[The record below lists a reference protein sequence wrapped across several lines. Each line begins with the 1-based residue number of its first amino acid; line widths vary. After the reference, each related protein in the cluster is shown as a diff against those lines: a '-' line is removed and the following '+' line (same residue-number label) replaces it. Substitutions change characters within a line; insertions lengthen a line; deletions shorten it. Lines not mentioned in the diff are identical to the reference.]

1 MFKRRPLPNST
12 LFDQDS
18 FYRAFERDIAKA
30 RKQLIIES
38 PFITMR
44 RVELLLPVLE
54 KLRRRK
60 VQIIINTK
68 YPEDHEG
75 VYQYQAEEA
84 IDLFQYLGIKV
95 LCTAG
100 HHRKLAIIDGEIIWE
115 GSLNI
120 LSFSDSCEIM
130 RRIVSSEEATILTS
144 FIKLTRFIEGHHD

>member
-18 FYRAFERDIAKA
+18 FYEVFVRDIAKA

-38 PFITMR
+38 PFITTR
-44 RVELLLPVLE
+44 RVESLLPVLR
-54 KLRRRK
+54 KLRRRR
-60 VQIIINTK
+60 VQIIVNTK
-68 YPEDHEG
+68 HPEDHEG
-75 VYQYQAEEA
+75 IYQHQAEEA
-84 IDLFQYLGIKV
+84 IDLFQQMGIKV
-95 LCTAG
+95 LCTTG
-100 HHRKLAIIDGEIIWE
+100 HHRKLAIIDGAIIWE

-130 RRIVSSEEATILTS
+130 RRIVSIEEATILTS